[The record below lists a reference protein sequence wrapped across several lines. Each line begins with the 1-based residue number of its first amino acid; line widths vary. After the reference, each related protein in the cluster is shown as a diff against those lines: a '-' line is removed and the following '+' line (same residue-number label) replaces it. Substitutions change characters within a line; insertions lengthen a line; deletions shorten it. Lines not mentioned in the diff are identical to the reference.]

1 MEIER
6 RLFPRVKYPDD
17 CRPELLIKQKEG
29 EVKQYEVVDISEKGI
44 GLKGEDLSGLQPK
57 SRIEAQ
63 IIFTDGRL
71 LAVEGELL
79 RVSKNNAGIYLT
91 KGIPFSRITMEQ
103 ILLRD

>member
-6 RLFPRVKYPDD
+6 RLFPRIKYPDD
-17 CRPELLIKQKEG
+17 RRPELAIRQKEG
-29 EVKQYEVVDISEKGI
+29 EVKKYKVADISEKGI
-44 GLKGEDLSGLQPK
+44 GLTGEELRGLQPK

-63 IIFTDGRL
+63 ITFSDGRL

-103 ILLRD
+103 ILLRN